1 MSDIVN
7 RLRELADAV
16 TRGRDAVASEFTM
29 SVPARPER
37 DADLVLSAA
46 ADEIERLRAT
56 LERQQLSYE
65 REREIDQE
73 EIERLIALRR
83 DDARVL
89 ERMRA
94 LIADAEVIATYDRD
108 DGLRDWVDAGAWL
121 SPGERVVVQG
131 LPPHVTNEYGHVL
144 TTEALWKM
152 YVEDPETPD
161 EPRAG

>member
-1 MSDIVN
+1 MSDLVN

-16 TRGRDAVASEFTM
+16 TCGRDAVASEFTM
-29 SVPARPER
+29 SIPARPER

-46 ADEIERLRAT
+46 AD
-56 LERQQLSYE
+56 
-65 REREIDQE
+65 

-94 LIADAEVIATYDRD
+94 LIAEAEVISEYGRD

-121 SPGERVVVQG
+121 SPGDRIVVLRREEV
-131 LPPHVTNEYGHVL
+131 
-144 TTEALWKM
+144 
-152 YVEDPETPD
+152 
-161 EPRAG
+161 R